1 MGYKEISL
9 MDSGYFF
16 CPYIPL
22 SETPVVLD
30 DEWHTRIVQQ
40 ANDVHR
46 TTMNTDHYIVIKDP
60 EQIVNWRKD
69 GF

>member
-1 MGYKEISL
+1 

-16 CPYIPL
+16 CPYVSL
-22 SETPVVLD
+22 TETPVVFQDLTGRD
-30 DEWHTRIVQQ
+30 LTDRYEEYNRLVEQ
-40 ANDVHR
+40 ANEICR
-46 TTMNTDHYIVIKDP
+46 EPAIKQD